1 MISAAKMHT
10 WSFSCSVCK
19 GLLPDLT
26 GKLFRPEICSEAT
39 SRQQKEKM
47 RNGNKDKIETYIHNT
62 TGTFTDFRGTSVDQN
77 IIQTFDVGQ

>member
-1 MISAAKMHT
+1 MISAAKIHT

-39 SRQQKEKM
+39 STQQKQKM
-47 RNGNKDKIETYIHNT
+47 RNGNKDNGSKIK
-62 TGTFTDFRGTSVDQN
+62 TGTFTDFRGTSIDQN
-77 IIQTFDVGQ
+77 IIQTIDVGQ